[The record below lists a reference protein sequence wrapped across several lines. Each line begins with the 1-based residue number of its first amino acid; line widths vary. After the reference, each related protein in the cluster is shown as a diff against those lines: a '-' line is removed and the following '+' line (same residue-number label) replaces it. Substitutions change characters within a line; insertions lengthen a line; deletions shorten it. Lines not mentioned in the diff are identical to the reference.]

1 MWVRGGSL
9 WMEEIDE
16 AHEGAHYSV
25 YLTAVQFQLL
35 PLHLFRSP
43 PPELQRL
50 ALFK

>member
-1 MWVRGGSL
+1 
-9 WMEEIDE
+9 MEEIDE
-16 AHEGAHYSV
+16 EHKGEWWSV
-25 YLTAVQFQLL
+25 YLTAVQLQSL